1 MGKVMSTNNNHIV
14 KRGGHT
20 EPYDS
25 RKLYASIYA
34 ACLSVRAT
42 EGEAELVAAQV
53 VKDVEQWLAPKHE
66 VTSEDIRRVASK
78 HLSAYN
84 GNAGLIYSKHREWHR

>member
-1 MGKVMSTNNNHIV
+1 MNHVV
-14 KRGGHT
+14 KRKGHA

-42 EGEAELVAAQV
+42 EGEAELVAERV
-53 VKDVEQWLAPKHE
+53 VKDVEAWLAKKHE
-66 VTSEDIRRVASK
+66 VTSGDIRRVASQNLK
-78 HLSAYN
+78 AYH
-84 GNAGLIYSKHREWHR
+84 GDAEYMYRHHRELHR